1 MIIEIIA
8 VILTLFDKDIEI
20 IATILMLYHS
30 NKYIIQYL
38 SIVYDTD
45 ITSYSMSIT
54 VKAAINMIFI
64 IIL

>member
-8 VILTLFDKDIEI
+8 VILTLFDKDIET